1 MTIDNEII
9 PAHVWRMSGGELVV
23 DETGNF
29 TLNMQAYNGKTAQA
43 IYSEPYTSVEN
54 TPISAI
60 QVQKVLY
67 NGQFYI
73 LKNGKQYDLFGHT
86 IH

>member
-9 PAHVWRMSGGELVV
+9 PAHVWRMSGGKLVV

-43 IYSEPYTSVEN
+43 IYTAPYTSVEN

-60 QVQKVLY
+60 QVQKILC
-67 NGQFYI
+67 NGQF
-73 LKNGKQYDLFGHT
+73 
-86 IH
+86 